1 MAKKP
6 TADNSTEAKVKKVKV
21 TGFTPLKFKEW
32 TISQKS
38 SGRYEVVTANG
49 SNVNGADKEKILL
62 DAKILKPS
70 LKKEAAVETPAT

>member
-6 TADNSTEAKVKKVKV
+6 TTSNATEAKVKKVKA
-21 TGFTPLKFKEW
+21 TGFAPLKFQNW

-38 SGRYEVVTANG
+38 SGRFEVVTANG
-49 SNVNGADKEKILL
+49 ANVNGKEKEKILL

>member
-6 TADNSTEAKVKKVKV
+6 AASNATEEKVKKVKA
-21 TGFTPLKFKEW
+21 TGFVPLKFKDW

-38 SGRYEVVTANG
+38 SGRFEVVTANG
-49 SNVNGADKEKILL
+49 ANVNGADKEKILL
-62 DAKILKPS
+62 DAQILKPS